1 MNVMKKMEI
10 AATLR
15 VRLADWI
22 IQHGRVLEQQVNSN
36 EYTGVMWTQVA
47 WRNCIYE
54 ILDVDGVVCTIDKVG
69 ADLTE

>member
-10 AATLR
+10 AAILR

>member
-15 VRLADWI
+15 ARLADWI

-54 ILDVDGVVCTIDKVG
+54 ILDVDGAVCRIDKVD

>member
-1 MNVMKKMEI
+1 MNAMEKMEI

-15 VRLADWI
+15 ARLADWI
-22 IQHGRVLEQQVNSN
+22 IQHGRVLEQRTNSN
-36 EYTGVMWTQVA
+36 EYVGVMWTQVV

-54 ILDVDGVVCTIDKVG
+54 ILDVDGAVCRIDKVD